1 MPVSAWH
8 NSSTKEATL
17 VQIVKWAI
25 SWLISHATFKVF
37 TSPTPEGNRLGGH
50 DDPQLPNL
58 YIIILVEVGPA
69 IILHGYF
76 QTS

>member
-1 MPVSAWH
+1 M
-8 NSSTKEATL
+8 

-25 SWLISHATFKVF
+25 SWLLSHATFRIF

-50 DDPQLPNL
+50 DDPQLPDL
-58 YIIILVEVGPA
+58 YIIILAEVGPA